1 MMVEKVLFFFSY
13 ISGTY
18 VNVGKEFSLCHT
30 HVNKYYRVTDQQVCE
45 DFSSPRRQK
54 H

>member
-1 MMVEKVLFFFSY
+1 MMVEKVFFFPY
-13 ISGTY
+13 MSGTH

-30 HVNKYYRVTDQQVCE
+30 HVNKYYRVTDQQVSE